1 MLFSQTVGKL
11 MQGRG
16 VIQRLSV
23 IQTRAS
29 SRRSDAC
36 KCGVAQL
43 LYNQDFVRH
52 YFWMH
57 YSRTPFILKAQLFC
71 CYGRFSVRIVQLFS
85 LIQAC
90 QNCPIDFNLC
100 MVIPVTVWYD
110 YKAQH
115 LYNRSQKFRT
125 SKVKYCKRSTSPVVV
140 TDFVLPNSLAL
151 RLCNLLKL
159 LFKTFIVR
167 FFYIIKPISI
177 LLCNLLKFSFKI

>member
-36 KCGVAQL
+36 KCGVAQI
-43 LYNQDFVRH
+43 LYNQDYVRSSLQFGCTLQKRSFSASP
-52 YFWMH
+52 YV
-57 YSRTPFILKAQLFC
+57 FIRQN
-71 CYGRFSVRIVQLFS
+71 FS

-90 QNCPIDFNLC
+90 QKYRIDFKLC

-140 TDFVLPNSLAL
+140 AYFVLPNSLAL

-159 LFKTFIVR
+159 LFKTF
-167 FFYIIKPISI
+167 F
-177 LLCNLLKFSFKI
+177 LLYYTTYFNL